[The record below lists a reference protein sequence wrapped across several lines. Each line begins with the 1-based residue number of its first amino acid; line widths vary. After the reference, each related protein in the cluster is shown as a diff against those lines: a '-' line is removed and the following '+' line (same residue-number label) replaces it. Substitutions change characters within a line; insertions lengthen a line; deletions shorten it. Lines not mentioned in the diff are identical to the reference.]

1 MKIVLLAD
9 LHGNMVATEA
19 MERELEKIRPDDI
32 WFLGDAVGKGPE
44 SDRTCDWARTHCG
57 HWIAGNWD
65 RSMSMYPE
73 YNAFY
78 RQQLG
83 KERIDWLD

>member
-19 MERELEKIRPDDI
+19 MEHELDSIEPDEV

-44 SDRTCDWARTHCG
+44 SEVQVKKRTGAVKQRGGESCLEY
-57 HWIAGNWD
+57 IIL
-65 RSMSMYPE
+65 SMSFE
-73 YNAFY
+73 D
-78 RQQLG
+78 R
-83 KERIDWLD
+83 RILLKHY